1 MTIPLALIIGSSTIA
16 HAKDS
21 SPLFHGPMSSKDSEC
36 PGGSSRGYLTAYLRA
51 DESYDG
57 NAWYFPQNLFAIY
70 TIDRKLFKNVTS
82 QLWADEEIPEVVA
95 LPVRPYMVVPR
106 SEKDGYIR
114 LPVAIKAGQ
123 RTVLDLDL
131 RQEGIPTRSA
141 RNWPLENPRNGQP
154 AQTGVVRGLP
164 NVW

>member
-1 MTIPLALIIGSSTIA
+1 MKSLLCSILGKTAPLTIPLVLIIGSSTIA
-16 HAKDS
+16 QAGDS
-21 SPLFHGPMSSKDSEC
+21 SPLFHGPIRPRDSEC
-36 PGGSSRGYLTAYLRA
+36 PAGSSRGYLTVYLRA

-70 TIDRKLFKNVTS
+70 TIDGKLFKNVTS
-82 QLWADEEIPEVVA
+82 QLSADEDIPEIVA
-95 LPVRPYMVVPR
+95 LPVGSYMVVAR

-131 RQEGIPTRSA
+131 RQEGTPTRLA
-141 RNWPLENPRNGQP
+141 RN
-154 AQTGVVRGLP
+154 
-164 NVW
+164 

>member
-1 MTIPLALIIGSSTIA
+1 MKSLLSSSFWKTAQLIIPLSLIIGSSTIA
-16 HAKDS
+16 QAKDRNL
-21 SPLFHGPMSSKDSEC
+21 LFFGLIR
-36 PGGSSRGYLTAYLRA
+36 PGGSDYPVGSSRGYLTAYLRA

-106 SEKDGYIR
+106 SEKDGDIR
-114 LPVAIKAGQ
+114 RALAIKAGH
-123 RTVLDLDL
+123 RPVL
-131 RQEGIPTRSA
+131 
-141 RNWPLENPRNGQP
+141 
-154 AQTGVVRGLP
+154 
-164 NVW
+164 